1 MRIRTLLILP
11 CLSAVAGCTAS
22 NPAFEPPEVVCEEDH
37 FFVAQRFELA
47 DPTQVDVLF
56 VVDNSP
62 GMLENQRTLASA
74 MPQFVNRLNAVEG
87 LDWRA
92 GVITTDLSEQGTPVV
107 GPAGQGE
114 CPAELPT
121 FVERGTARPEIA
133 LACNLIQGEAGSEFE
148 QGFETARRAIEG
160 NAEFLRPNARLVL
173 VFFSDEDDCTA
184 QAELDRTDPNNCV
197 WQQGNLVSVDD
208 FARYFATSARSLS
221 GNPVSVVALVG
232 PRDNRSYT
240 TGVSPEPACAAGT
253 SALSGNRYIRVTE
266 TGAIQRY
273 GFFESICSTSYVSVV
288 ERIVEDAIDVRDD
301 ELCMS
306 RNMVSAPRSVVL
318 TAGDAVELSEFGD
331 YLVTGPTDRCPN
343 GSVAIGADAHNASTG
358 HVGEVRFC
366 TNENP
371 ESE

>member
-1 MRIRTLLILP
+1 MKIRTLALLP
-11 CLSAVAGCTAS
+11 FLAAVSGCTAE
-22 NPAFEPPEVVCEEDH
+22 NPAFEPPEVVCDQEH
-37 FFVAQRFELA
+37 FFVAQRFELV
-47 DPTQVDVLF
+47 DPAQVDVLF
-56 VVDNSP
+56 VVDNSL
-62 GMLENQRTLASA
+62 GMLENQRTLAAA

-92 GVITTDLSEQGTPVV
+92 GVITTDLAQQGTPVV
-107 GPAGQGE
+107 GPAGQGD
-114 CPAELPT
+114 CPPELPL
-121 FVERGTARPEIA
+121 FVERTTSRPEIA

-173 VFFSDEDDCTA
+173 VFFSNEDDCTA

-197 WQQGNLVSVDD
+197 WQQSNLVSVDD

-232 PRDNRSYT
+232 PRDNRSYAA
-240 TGVSPEPACAAGT
+240 GVDPEPACAAVT
-253 SALSGNRYIRVTE
+253 PALSGNRYIRVTE

-288 ERIVEDAIDVRDD
+288 ERIVAEAVDVRDD

-306 RNMVSAPRSVVL
+306 RNMVSTPRSVVL
-318 TAGDAVELSEFGD
+318 TDGEPTELSEFGD
-331 YLVTGPTDRCPN
+331 YLVTGPTERCPN
-343 GSVAIGADAHNASTG
+343 GSVAISVDAHDGSSA
-358 HVGEVRFC
+358 HAGEVRFC
-366 TNENP
+366 TDENP
-371 ESE
+371 EAE